1 MVEELKGI
9 QRLPTTTGPVVAL
22 QQSAIG
28 STKGMFLGK
37 AADETGGT
45 EKF

>member
-9 QRLPTTTGPVVAL
+9 QSL
-22 QQSAIG
+22 QQQQVQLLCRNNQLL
-28 STKGMFLGK
+28 GMFLGK
-37 AADETGGT
+37 ATNETGGT

>member
-1 MVEELKGI
+1 MSLTI
-9 QRLPTTTGPVVAL
+9 TGPVVMS

-28 STKGMFLGK
+28 STKGMFFGK
-37 AADETGGT
+37 AANETGGT